1 MRRVLVMGSS
11 GSGKSTF
18 AQRLANLSG
27 LPFVSLDALYWQP
40 GWQPSEPEAFARRVT
55 EVANRPAWVMDGN
68 YMSSGAGE
76 LRRELADTVI
86 WFDLPRYLCMTGIMK
101 RIVTSYG
108 QVRPEMAPGCPE
120 QIDLEFIRYVWT
132 YRQQQRPKLLEYF
145 EGLRPDQA
153 LICFNTR
160 EQADRYLAAV
170 KPASIVTV
178 H

>member
-1 MRRVLVMGSS
+1 MQRVLVMGSS

-18 AQRLANLSG
+18 AQRLANLAD
-27 LPFVSLDALYWQP
+27 LPFVSLDALYWRP
-40 GWQPSEPEAFARRVT
+40 GWQPSEPEPFGRRVA
-55 EVANRPAWVMDGN
+55 EAASGSAWVMDGN
-68 YMSSGAGE
+68 YISSGAGE
-76 LRRELADTVI
+76 LRRQLADTVI

-101 RIVTSYG
+101 RIMTTYG

-145 EGLRPDQA
+145 EGLRPDQD
-153 LICFNTR
+153 LICFTTR
-160 EQADRYLAAV
+160 KQADRYLEGATPALAA
-170 KPASIVTV
+170 TV